1 MKLMEGNVKDKHKK
15 RKLMLDYLKN
25 HFNEE
30 EEDMAN
36 EEADES
42 GEEDIVHKTKLIDRP
57 YMKEREEMDEE
68 EDDDKEDRMP
78 ALPVKKA
85 KKKFYSKPYVDDQI
99 DEEGNETRMLPNFKR
114 EDDDEDEE
122 DDSEHMK
129 MPKNKRKE
137 LIIMM
142 LGKKMRKAKHGKER
156 E

>member
-1 MKLMEGNVKDKHKK
+1 MKLMEGNVKDKRKK
-15 RKLMLDYLKN
+15 HKLMLDYLKN

-42 GEEDIVHKTKLIDRP
+42 GEEDIVHRTKLIDRP

-68 EDDDKEDRMP
+68 EDDDKDDRMP

-85 KKKFYSKPYVDDQI
+85 KRKFYSKLEADQM
-99 DEEGNETRMLPNFKR
+99 DEDGNETRMLPSFKR
-114 EDDDEDEE
+114 EEDDEDEDE
-122 DDSEHMK
+122 DNEHMK
-129 MPKNKRKE
+129 MPKHKRKE